1 KFAPEFADVVRETP
15 VEKLSDPFQTKFG
28 WHVLQVMDRR
38 QHDMSEDARRNLA
51 IRVLHNR
58 RYEEELQEWL
68 KEIRDEAFVEI
79 RVANAAG
86 KPVSP
91 EKPKAP

>member
-1 KFAPEFADVVRETP
+1 MSE
-15 VEKLSDPFQTKFG
+15 PFHTKFG

-58 RYEEELQEWL
+58 RYEEELQAWL
-68 KEIRDEAFVEI
+68 KEIRDEAYVEI
-79 RVANAAG
+79 G
-86 KPVSP
+86 
-91 EKPKAP
+91 

>member
-1 KFAPEFADVVRETP
+1 
-15 VEKLSDPFQTKFG
+15 
-28 WHVLQVMDRR
+28 VMDRR

-51 IRVLHNR
+51 IGVLHNR

-79 RVANAAG
+79 RVASDGKPQSPAKANAG
-86 KPVSP
+86 KSRSAA
-91 EKPKAP
+91 KAMAP

>member
-1 KFAPEFADVVRETP
+1 MMKETP
-15 VEKLSDPFQTKFG
+15 TGKVSEPFHTKFG

-68 KEIRDEAFVEI
+68 KEIRDEAYVEI
-79 RVANAAG
+79 RVTNDG
-86 KPVSP
+86 
-91 EKPKAP
+91 KPKARVNEARRWP